1 MYRRGEIEKLAN
13 LVLFGELVSGEIF
26 YIPADDLPT
35 GGQGAIRRILLNDN
49 GESKT
54 LMQLIH
60 EKNVEQ
66 GKPPTPRADLRFGTG
81 PDGRVFLLNKHDGI
95 IRLLVPEGDMP

>member
-1 MYRRGEIEKLAN
+1 M
-13 LVLFGELVSGEIF
+13 LFGELVSGEIF
-26 YIPADDLPT
+26 YIPADDLPN
-35 GGQGAIRRILLNDN
+35 GGQEAIRRILLNDN

-54 LMQLIH
+54 FMQLIH
-60 EKNVEQ
+60 EKNAEH

-95 IRLLVPEGDMP
+95 IRMLVPDDYRP